1 MAANRC
7 LDQKK
12 GGDEIDFKNYKSVLA
27 GLLSLFKIPMTMS
40 QTMPTPLILATKA
53 KPGMSPSQIASRI
66 IKRQSEAGLPVGPLP
81 SGKTSPGE
89 IMERIRIEEMV
100 KALTSE
106 ARIDV
111 AMQPGTSIQG
121 TGGNAGGPV
130 QVVGTVIGIASGN
143 AQIS

>member
-7 LDQKK
+7 LDTN
-12 GGDEIDFKNYKSVLA
+12 IDGKINFKNYKSVLKA
-27 GLLSLFKIPMTMS
+27 LLNLFKIPMTTS
-40 QTMPTPLILATKA
+40 QRMPTPLILATKA

-66 IKRQSEAGLPVGPLP
+66 IQRQSEAGARVGPLP
-81 SGKTSPGE
+81 SGQTNPAE

-100 KALTSE
+100 KALTAE
-106 ARIDV
+106 ARVDV
-111 AMQPGTSIQG
+111 AIQPGTAIQG

-130 QVVGTVIGIASGN
+130 QVVGTIVGIASGN

>member
-7 LDQKK
+7 LDTTPK
-12 GGDEIDFKNYKSVLA
+12 GEINFKNYKSLLK
-27 GLLSLFKIPMTMS
+27 GLLNLFKIPMTTS
-40 QTMPTPLILATKA
+40 NTMPTPLILATKA

-66 IKRQSEAGLPVGPLP
+66 IKRQSEAGLQVGALP
-81 SGKTSPGE
+81 SGQTSPAE

-100 KALTSE
+100 KSLTAE

-111 AMQPGTSIQG
+111 AIQPGTAIQG

-130 QVVGTVIGIASGN
+130 QVVGTILGIASGN
-143 AQIS
+143 AQMS

>member
-1 MAANRC
+1 MATNRC
-7 LDQKK
+7 LDTNDGK
-12 GGDEIDFKNYKSVLA
+12 INFKSYKSILN
-27 GLLSLFKIPMTMS
+27 GLLRLFKVPMTMS

-66 IKRQSEAGLPVGPLP
+66 IKRQSEAGLPVGNLP
-81 SGKTSPGE
+81 SGQTSPAE

-100 KALTSE
+100 KSLTSE
-106 ARIDV
+106 ARVDV
-111 AMQPGTSIQG
+111 AIQPGTAIQG

-130 QVVGTVIGIASGN
+130 QVVGTILGIASGN

>member
-7 LDQKK
+7 LDTDDGK
-12 GGDEIDFKNYKSVLA
+12 INFKNYKSVLN
-27 GLLSLFKIPMTMS
+27 GLLNLFKIPMSTS
-40 QTMPTPLILATKA
+40 QRMPTPLILATKA

-81 SGKTSPGE
+81 SGQVSPAE

-106 ARIDV
+106 ARVDV
-111 AMQPGTSIQG
+111 AIQPGTSIQG

-130 QVVGTVIGIASGN
+130 QVIGTILGIASGN

>member
-1 MAANRC
+1 MSTNRC
-7 LDQKK
+7 LDTDDDK
-12 GGDEIDFKNYKSVLA
+12 INFKSYKSVLK
-27 GLLSLFKIPMTMS
+27 GLTNLFKVPMTTS

-53 KPGMSPSQIASRI
+53 KPGLSPSQIASRI
-66 IKRQSEAGLPVGPLP
+66 IKRQSEAGLPVGNLP
-81 SGKTSPGE
+81 SGKVSPDE
-89 IMERIRIEEMV
+89 IMERIRIEEIV

-111 AMQPGTSIQG
+111 AIQPGTTIQG

-130 QVVGTVIGIASGN
+130 QIFGTILGIAKGN

>member
-7 LDQKK
+7 LDTNDGK
-12 GGDEIDFKNYKSVLA
+12 INFKNYKSVLN
-27 GLLSLFKIPMTMS
+27 GLLNLFKVPMSTS
-40 QTMPTPLILATKA
+40 QRMPTPLILATKA

-81 SGKTSPGE
+81 SGQVAPAE

-111 AMQPGTSIQG
+111 AIQPGTSIQG

-130 QVVGTVIGIASGN
+130 QVIGTILGIASGN
-143 AQIS
+143 AQMS